1 MRRLICIF
9 SALLL
14 LWGCV
19 KNELRTGTGVSERK
33 LEIAFDCPIIQTQM
47 KSAVLT
53 PLEDQVQQSF
63 KVWAYYSPSDAPD
76 IDEQLMDKVYM
87 NAVLVSYDEVSGKW
101 KPEGKYYW
109 PNNGTLTFFA
119 VYPAT
124 PGTSVGVDENGIV
137 IDDYDASSAT
147 EDLLISEVALGCDG
161 ASAAQDG
168 VQLNFKHALSSLS
181 FNIRTDVAS
190 TTSLVV
196 TRIAL
201 KEIADEGD
209 YSQLS
214 DPQWKKTGSEGEY
227 ILYDNAEGIPLTGN
241 YLPEAVKTIIV
252 LPHVLED
259 TEFIEV
265 TYKMQR
271 TGADFWFEEQT
282 ASAEL
287 NDFGLEQ
294 WMPGY
299 RYAYGV
305 TLSLDRIQCTTGVA
319 TWNPEDNNDSG
330 SSPDDFNT
338 DFVGW
343 GDGGDLQNSGT
354 GMENMDWETEE
365 DSW

>member
-1 MRRLICIF
+1 
-9 SALLL
+9 
-14 LWGCV
+14 V
-19 KNELRTGTGVSERK
+19 
-33 LEIAFDCPIIQTQM
+33 
-47 KSAVLT
+47 
-53 PLEDQVQQSF
+53 
-63 KVWAYYSPSDAPD
+63 
-76 IDEQLMDKVYM
+76 
-87 NAVLVSYDEVSGKW
+87 
-101 KPEGKYYW
+101 
-109 PNNGTLTFFA
+109 
-119 VYPAT
+119 
-124 PGTSVGVDENGIV
+124 
-137 IDDYDASSAT
+137 
-147 EDLLISEVALGCDG
+147 
-161 ASAAQDG
+161 
-168 VQLNFKHALSSLS
+168 
-181 FNIRTDVAS
+181 
-190 TTSLVV
+190 
-196 TRIAL
+196 
-201 KEIADEGD
+201 GD

-214 DPQWKKTGSEGEY
+214 DPQWNKTGPVGEY

-282 ASAEL
+282 ASAKL